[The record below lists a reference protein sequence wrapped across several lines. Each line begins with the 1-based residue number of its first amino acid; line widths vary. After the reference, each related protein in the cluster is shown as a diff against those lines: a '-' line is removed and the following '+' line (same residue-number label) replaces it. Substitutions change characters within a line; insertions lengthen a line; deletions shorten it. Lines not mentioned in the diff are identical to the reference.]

1 MPVIQVYASSAAQPW
16 LVEMFDCAA
25 RLNIVLVVDNPGDA
39 DVSLRIGEP
48 ANLTSPAFQID
59 SDEMLVV
66 THPQAGV
73 DELSLE
79 QVRAI
84 FSGQISN
91 WSEAG
96 GNDLPIEVW
105 IFAQGEDIRQVFD
118 QNVLNGLQVTPNA
131 KLATSTQQMSDSV
144 GTNPGAIG
152 ILPRHWKMGN
162 THESFTAV
170 TVPVLAITRSEP
182 QENLK
187 EILTCLQK

>member
-1 MPVIQVYASSAAQPW
+1 MPVIHVYASSATQPW

-25 RLNIVLVVDNPGDA
+25 RFNIVLVVDNPGDA

-48 ANLTSPAFQID
+48 DDLTSPAFQID
-59 SDEMLVV
+59 SDKMLVV

-105 IFAQGEDIRQVFD
+105 IFAHGEDTRQVFD
-118 QNVLNGLQVTPNA
+118 QTVLNGLHVIPNA

-144 GTNPGAIG
+144 GTTPGAIG
-152 ILPRHWKMGN
+152 ILPRRWKMGN
-162 THESFTAV
+162 THETFTAA

-182 QENLK
+182 QDDLK
-187 EILTCLQK
+187 KILTCLQK